1 MAVQQQKD
9 GPTVLL
15 LGGRSW
21 KVISVDWSKRTV
33 WLEPTDEKGKSRWL
47 GTSRWLGFE
56 VCQAMRRV
64 LLQEGGSELGL
75 SKRGTQQLD
84 EVRDLISAP
93 EHQGSL
99 LLERLP
105 SGRHRWWTFAGGA
118 VNSAL
123 VLKLGEIGST
133 RVDDLWVETGPGV
146 PVPELI
152 QRQIGPSAQTAF
164 GASLAERTELKFA
177 ACLPVDLVAA
187 VVVGRSLD
195 EAVR

>member
-1 MAVQQQKD
+1 MSILFHLAFTGSGLGNVLAIYLLLRERTVAAGTAD
-9 GPTVLL
+9 ELATALRACWARAEIERLAELLDACFTEAVLL
-15 LGGRSW
+15 
-21 KVISVDWSKRTV
+21 
-33 WLEPTDEKGKSRWL
+33 
-47 GTSRWLGFE
+47 GFS
-56 VCQAMRRV
+56 A
-64 LLQEGGSELGL
+64 
-75 SKRGTQQLD
+75 D

-152 QRQIGPSAQTAF
+152 QRQKIGRAH
-164 GASLAERTELKFA
+164 
-177 ACLPVDLVAA
+177 V
-187 VVVGRSLD
+187 
-195 EAVR
+195 